1 MAKTTTSSK
10 KETPKKET
18 KKNLAKKTTA
28 QSKTNIKNSDLK
40 PKKNKTKTTI
50 VQEENNYGRTL
61 IASIIIILIFV
72 GGFIAVKYKESLDKN
87 EKTYIATA
95 DEKKFKKEYESLNGT
110 TRSNGIKNKD
120 ITIMEDNNIKY
131 ITPEE
136 AATMLDSGTGIIYF
150 GYAACPWC
158 RDAVP
163 ILLNAMNSSE
173 LDTIYYVNVRPDD
186 DPSQDIRD
194 LYTLN
199 NKNKAKKSKDA
210 DQSYYDIVLALA
222 SELQEYELTTDSGKK
237 VSTGVRRLYTP
248 TVVAVKDG
256 VLLGFH
262 EGTVENHKTDEDG
275 LLRDLTKEEESE
287 LLNTYTSIISKYLD
301 TSCDEESEGC

>member
-1 MAKTTTSSK
+1 MAKTTTSKKNASK
-10 KETPKKET
+10 KETE
-18 KKNLAKKTTA
+18 KNLNKKTPA
-28 QSKTNIKNSDLK
+28 QSKSNVKSSTTKTKKSK
-40 PKKNKTKTTI
+40 PKTTI

-72 GGFIAVKYKESLDKN
+72 GGFIAVKYRENLDKN
-87 EKTYIATA
+87 EKTYVATA

-110 TRSNGIKNKD
+110 TRSNGLKNKD
-120 ITIMEDNNIKY
+120 VTIMEDNNIKY

-158 RDAVP
+158 RNAVP
-163 ILLNAMNSSE
+163 VLLNAMNSSE

-222 SELQEYELTTDSGKK
+222 SELREYELTTDSGKK

-256 VLLGFH
+256 VLVGFH
-262 EGTVENHKTDEDG
+262 EGTVKDHETDKDG
-275 LLRDLTKEEESE
+275 VLRDLTKDEENE

-301 TSCDEESEGC
+301 TSCDEDNEGC